1 MRRLPRR
8 LPLAL
13 PLLGLLALPAA
24 PPAAAQGIECSRAR
38 GPLETALC
46 ASPALLAQDRAMG
59 EAYRAALARAG
70 ADEAAA
76 TALRAAQRQWVTT
89 RDRNCANRP
98 RPQLEACLREAY
110 AARLAALAPPGPAAP
125 PQAAAAAPAVAAAA
139 AAAIAIPAAAA
150 PPAPSP
156 APGALAAPLPP
167 AAASLRDTV
176 LPTAERLETLLE
188 VTAPGR
194 FALRAESATGTAIQ
208 LVDMLAGP
216 GELAGIA
223 GAADGRLDLLLDRGT
238 YKLRGFGAPGARG
251 ETRLSVTPWRDAA
264 PPALAPREGAVVAA
278 TLADGERRSFWLA
291 VPARGEQRFEAAG
304 RALADLRLWRDGRE
318 LVAARPVADM
328 VEPQR
333 GRPMTRLVLSAPL
346 EAGTY
351 LLTAD
356 GGPARAWSGGGDAM
370 PFLLRGGASPAL
382 AGNLVR
388 GRIGPMGTEAFEVAS
403 EAGAFRLTLPEPAEA
418 LLAIRTG
425 GTVSEARLAR
435 NARRPELALTPGPRQ
450 QVPRIVELH
459 GAEGQAF
466 ELRATDLAGGR
477 EQVGLGPRLAQLAA
491 FGFGGDEPPASGLL
505 LRRRAQQPPE
515 ILASAGAIRVGPG
528 FAWRG
533 RFNLRGQ
540 VVLLVDVAAP
550 GLVALRSEGVAL
562 RATLTPASQV
572 APPPPASGV
581 LPTEWDLAAG
591 WHWLRLAP
599 EGEASG
605 IVDLTLGAPGL
616 RPDPSPPQPRDP
628 LLPLGRHVV
637 EQGQSLLLL
646 TGLAPAG
653 TIALATRRLPLD
665 PLEGALVLAQ
675 PAGPSL
681 ELPLTRPVA
690 AAASLPATGEALA
703 VTLERTP
710 TGQVLRLPAAAAPRE
725 VLLAWRDAAP
735 PPLPA
740 PSPEPSLAA
749 VVPGRPL
756 FLDLPRGTPRRVA
769 LDLAEGGL
777 WRIETLGRLR
787 TQGTLGTAFEAA
799 LDSAEANGIGQNLLM
814 QRWLRAG
821 RYRVTVTAQDSAGR
835 AGVLARPAPLLDGG
849 RLAAGRTARIALPA
863 GAGAAFVLD
872 IAEAGPHRLE
882 LLGQER
888 RFTARL
894 EDAEGWP
901 LRAPE
906 TIEGPLELDLPAGP
920 ARLLVMPEATEARV
934 IARLTALRPA
944 PAAEGHGPHPLPF
957 DAMTRHQWRE
967 PASRAAERI
976 PDAWEFAL
984 AGPAEITLEVT
995 DGMVADLRPAA
1006 GGPAR
1011 ARIVHRGGFR
1021 GELPAGRWRVE
1032 ARSLG
1037 RNDRLDYGI
1046 TLGSREIQPDLP
1058 RRVALPASIPF
1069 AIAEDRVVNLTSFGD
1084 IDIRA
1089 VLRDAEGRVVA
1100 QADDR
1105 EGDWNFALSRPL
1117 PTGRYR
1123 LEVAGALPSLRFT
1136 RVGAAPPGE
1145 SDEEESDSESS
1156 AEGGSGA
1163 GNSRP
1168 LGAAEGEV
1176 EIRLALPPALPEA
1189 AAELAGTALLQ
1200 GAGVHRRTLPAPA
1213 EGTLLLAAAAAP
1225 DEIVLALERQ
1235 DAAGRW
1241 SAVAL
1246 DRGRAPV
1253 VTVPGG
1259 AEGAWRVA
1267 AWAVDGGDAPIRLAA
1282 RLLDTPAAAPGP
1294 AVALAPVAA
1303 EGLPPLGV
1311 AQVALDGE
1319 GALRLGRAVA
1329 GLRAGSVAGAALAPP
1344 EGDLLLPQARRL
1356 WLLAP
1361 GTPAMALAPLAP
1373 APGADIEVALRE
1385 GESAVLP
1392 GPAAGPVAWL
1402 ARTAD
1407 GEPGLEAGQGM
1418 GSAPGG
1424 SAFALG
1430 AAGAPLRAW
1439 NAGGAEAMRLRLRA
1453 VALTE
1458 APPRAAAGHAGLLAP
1473 GAALPLR
1480 LPEGGKRL
1488 RLDLAPGTAAVLRG
1502 PGAAPV
1508 TVWAGTEAAS
1518 RLLDGDWEQALLVNA
1533 GEAPAP
1539 VALALAP
1546 PDASPLAL
1554 APERPLRRFFG
1565 AAGSLGLP
1573 VAAAPGQLLVVLGAT
1588 ARFQGEDG
1596 RLRTGARIALPGPG
1610 HLVLTLAPGPVAAW
1624 IEGEGATPW
1633 PAMTPAPVALPARL
1647 PLSGPAMAL
1656 ALAPDT
1662 PVLLQARTTAPVI
1675 LDLAQGGTQE
1685 APLLFPAGA
1694 EFHRYLAAGPAT
1706 LRLLAPQDGPLTGWI
1721 ELTASPVRPAGE
1733 GLGEPV
1739 VVAPG
1744 GSALFGFELAR
1755 AARLGLG
1762 LRAEPDRVA
1771 VRLLDAAGREVA
1783 AGMALLQRLPPGR
1796 YLMEARVPADAA
1808 TTLLRPAVIGLEPPP
1823 AGPPMAVVERYM
1835 ELVGLRPT
1843 APR

>member
-1 MRRLPRR
+1 MRRLPSR
-8 LPLAL
+8 LPRALPVLAL
-13 PLLGLLALPAA
+13 LAGLAP

-38 GPLETALC
+38 GPVETALC
-46 ASPALLAQDRAMG
+46 ASPALLAEDRAMG

-76 TALRAAQRQWVTT
+76 SALRAAQRQWVTT

-110 AARLAALAPPGPAAP
+110 GARLAALAPPGPATPPPAAPAAP
-125 PQAAAAAPAVAAAA
+125 PAAAAAL
-139 AAAIAIPAAAA
+139 AIPAASA
-150 PPAPSP
+150 PPAPTP
-156 APGALAAPLPP
+156 APGALAQPLPE
-167 AAASLRDTV
+167 ASARLRDPV
-176 LPTAERLETLLE
+176 LPTAERMETLLE
-188 VTAPGR
+188 VTSPGR
-194 FALRAESATGTAIQ
+194 FALRAESPTGTAIQ

-238 YKLRGFGAPGARG
+238 YKIRGFGAPGARG

-264 PPALAPREGAVVAA
+264 PPALAPRDGAVVAA

-291 VPARGEQRFEAAG
+291 IPVAGELRFEAAG

-318 LVAARPVADM
+318 LVAARPLADM

-333 GRPMTRLVLSAPL
+333 GRPMTRLVLTAAL
-346 EAGTY
+346 EPGTY

-356 GGPARAWSGGGDAM
+356 GGPGRAWSGGGDAM
-370 PFLLRGGASPAL
+370 PLLLRGGASPAL

-403 EAGAFRLTLPEPAEA
+403 QAGAFRLTLPEPAEA

-450 QVPRIVELH
+450 QVPRIVELR

-466 ELRATDLAGGR
+466 ELRAADLSGGR
-477 EQVGLGPRLAQLAA
+477 EQVGLGPQLAQLAA

-505 LRRRAQQPPE
+505 LRRRAQQPAE
-515 ILASAGAIRVGPG
+515 VVASAGAIRVGPG
-528 FAWRG
+528 LAWRG

-572 APPPPASGV
+572 APPPAASGV

-605 IVDLTLGAPGL
+605 ILDLTLGAPGL

-646 TGLAPAG
+646 TGLAPQG
-653 TIALATRRLPLD
+653 SIALATRRLPLD
-665 PLEGALVLAQ
+665 PLEGTLVLAQ
-675 PAGPSL
+675 PAGPGL

-690 AAASLPATGEALA
+690 PAASLPATGEALA

-710 TGQVLRLPAAAAPRE
+710 TGQTLRLPAAAAPRE
-725 VLLAWRDAAP
+725 VLLAWRDTAA

-740 PSPEPSLAA
+740 PAAEPALAEL
-749 VVPGRPL
+749 VPGRPF
-756 FLDLPRGTPRRVA
+756 FLDLARGTPRRLA

-787 TQGTLGTAFEAA
+787 TQGTLGTAFEAV
-799 LDSAEANGIGQNLLM
+799 LDSAEANGIGQNLLL

-906 TIEGPLELDLPAGP
+906 TIEEPLELDLPAGP
-920 ARLLVMPEATEARV
+920 ARLIVMPEATEARV
-934 IARLTALRPA
+934 IARLAALRPA
-944 PAAEGHGPHPLPF
+944 PATEGHGPHPLPF
-957 DAMTRHQWRE
+957 DATTRHQWRE
-967 PASRAAERI
+967 PPTREAERV
-976 PDAWEFAL
+976 PDSWDFAL
-984 AGPAEITLEVT
+984 AGPAEVTLEIT

-1037 RNDRLDYGI
+1037 RNDRLDYGL

-1058 RRVALPASIPF
+1058 RRVALPATIPF

-1100 QADDR
+1100 RADDR
-1105 EGDWNFALSRPL
+1105 DGDWNFALSRPL
-1117 PTGRYR
+1117 PAGRYR
-1123 LEVAGALPSLRFT
+1123 LEVAGALPALRFS
-1136 RVGAAPPGE
+1136 RVGAAPDSGPG
-1145 SDEEESDSESS
+1145 DEEEQGEPSGE
-1156 AEGGSGA
+1156 AGSGDGEA
-1163 GNSRP
+1163 RP

-1176 EIRLALPPALPEA
+1176 EIRLALPSALPEA
-1189 AAELAGTALLQ
+1189 AADLAGTALLE
-1200 GAGVHRRTLPAPA
+1200 GAGVHRRTLPAPG
-1213 EGTLLLAAAAAP
+1213 EGALLLATAAAP

-1241 SAVAL
+1241 AAVAL

-1253 VTVPGG
+1253 VAVPGGAG

-1282 RLLDTPAAAPGP
+1282 RLLDTPATEPGP
-1294 AVALAPVAA
+1294 NLTLAPVVA

-1311 AQVALDGE
+1311 AQVALAGE
-1319 GALRLGRAVA
+1319 GALRLGAAVT

-1344 EGDLLLPQARRL
+1344 EGELLLPQARRL
-1356 WLLAP
+1356 WLQAP
-1361 GTPAMALAPLAP
+1361 GVAALALAPLAP
-1373 APGADIEVALRE
+1373 APGTDIEVALRE

-1392 GPAAGPVAWL
+1392 GPAGPVAWL

-1439 NAGGAEAMRLRLRA
+1439 NAGAAEAMRLRLRA

-1458 APPRAAAGHAGLLAP
+1458 APARAAAGHAGLLAP

-1480 LPEGGKRL
+1480 LPAGAKRV
-1488 RLDLAPGTAAVLRG
+1488 RLDLAPGTAAVLGR
-1502 PGAAPV
+1502 PGGAPV
-1508 TVWAGTEAAS
+1508 TVWSGTEAAS
-1518 RLLDGDWEQALLVNA
+1518 RLLDGDWAEALLVNA

-1546 PDASPLAL
+1546 PDAAPLAL
-1554 APERPLRRFFG
+1554 GPDRPLRRFFG

-1596 RLRTGARIALPGPG
+1596 RLRSGGRIALPGPG
-1610 HLVLTLAPGPVAAW
+1610 QLVLTLAPGPVAAW

-1633 PAMTPAPVALPARL
+1633 PPATPVATALPTRL
-1647 PLSGPAMAL
+1647 PLSGAAMAL
-1656 ALAPDT
+1656 ALAPET

-1675 LDLAQGGTQE
+1675 LDLAQGGAQE